1 MQFVI
6 SRCALKNRKAN
17 FEYGLL
23 KVLNM
28 VSKILLPFMSG
39 QNEVSIKKLP
49 ENQGSS
55 KKKHWG
61 VQCRYVHFSMR
72 LKTS

>member
-1 MQFVI
+1 MQFVT
-6 SRCALKNRKAN
+6 SMWTSKNKKAN

-23 KVLNM
+23 KFLNM
-28 VSKILLPFMSG
+28 VSKILLPLRSG
-39 QNEVSIKKLP
+39 QNEVGIKKLP
-49 ENQGSS
+49 ENQESS